1 MHKDMEIIFYEIDP
15 ERAKAAQLALE
26 GCYSCVCSGVAD
38 LPLNETGTALV
49 TAGNSFGIM
58 DGGVDAAV
66 AERLSWCQHE
76 VQAAICNDYAGE
88 LPVGCAVR
96 AWSRSDAP
104 VVIYAPTM
112 QVPMSIQYTANVY
125 YAMLAVLREARKSYR
140 TRYGTRMVYIG
151 QYDRACY
158 VKRLYVPLMGCGTG
172 GLTADASIAQM
183 LAAID
188 QERQRAC
195 GKLPEGMNWDYAS
208 AMHARWHRLSG
219 VCDSVADEQ
228 VFEEGMPMD

>member
-15 ERAKAAQLALE
+15 ERARAAQLALE
-26 GCYSCVCSGVAD
+26 GRFSCVCSGVAD

-58 DGGVDAAV
+58 DGGLDAAV

-96 AWSRSDAP
+96 AWSRNDAP
-104 VVIYAPTM
+104 LVIYAPTM
-112 QVPMSIQYTANVY
+112 QVPMRIQYTANVY
-125 YAMLAVLREARKSYR
+125 YAMLAVLREARKPYR
-140 TRYGTRMVYIG
+140 TCYGVRLARIG

-158 VKRLYVPLMGCGTG
+158 VKRLYVPLMGCGAG
-172 GLTADASIAQM
+172 GLEVQAAMAQM

-188 QERQRAC
+188 QEQQRAWS
-195 GKLPEGMNWDYAS
+195 KLPGGLDWAYAF
-208 AMHARWHRLSG
+208 ALHNRWHRLSG
-219 VCDSVADEQ
+219 VQEQ
-228 VFEEGMPMD
+228 DAGQS